1 MQLRIVFA
9 TITLN
14 HDGLGGSLFANEED
28 ALGLLCDTLD
38 DEVGSNVV
46 HIRNENGEEV
56 WDGVWWVV
64 EVLYSLVPVLPLSV
78 LVGDELVNS
87 FVT

>member
-1 MQLRIVFA
+1 MQLRIVLA
-9 TITLN
+9 TITLD

-28 ALGLLCDTLD
+28 ALGLFGNALH

-64 EVLYSLVPVLPLSV
+64 EVLYPLVPVLPLSV
-78 LVGDELVNS
+78 LVSDEFVDR